1 MHRKHRTGPIVRY
14 FFGRDSGGTIHEASA
29 SSHACSFVR
38 RITRTVS
45 VASARAERLLLK
57 SMTNSR
63 SATTRSV
70 SMGADD
76 GAGGI
81 LLVAGEGLLT
91 TFVLAR
97 EEIVIGR
104 APECDVV
111 VAHAALSRRHAR
123 LRLGPPLT
131 VEDLGSKN
139 GTHVAGEKLA
149 PNSATPLAIGE
160 GFHIG
165 KFSFVVV
172 RAPRAHARSTQHGSD
187 ALLIADPKAG
197 APGSLV
203 ADIALTGMNAL
214 LLGETGVGK
223 EVLADTLHRLS
234 RRQGA
239 FVRVNCAAI
248 APALIESEL
257 FGHEKGAFTGAAH
270 SRVGLLEAAE
280 HGTVFLDEVG
290 ELPVAAQAKLLRAI
304 ETREVTRVGGT
315 KPIAL
320 DVRFIAATNRDLAG
334 EVAAGQFRS
343 DLYFRLNG
351 VTLMIP
357 PLRDR
362 RDQIGPL
369 ALGFLA
375 AALAQRGS
383 TGTPQLAPNV
393 LAHLRAYDWPGNVRE
408 LKTVVER
415 AVVLARGGEIRVEQL
430 SVGRRGAPA
439 RVAGAPEQAPLAETP
454 GLSAAEHD
462 ERARIVAALAECNGN
477 QTRAAKHL
485 GISRATLVNKLSI
498 YRIPRPRK

>member
-1 MHRKHRTGPIVRY
+1 
-14 FFGRDSGGTIHEASA
+14 
-29 SSHACSFVR
+29 
-38 RITRTVS
+38 
-45 VASARAERLLLK
+45 
-57 SMTNSR
+57 MTPSR
-63 SATTRSV
+63 SASTRSL
-70 SMGADD
+70 SSGADD

-139 GTHVAGEKLA
+139 GTHVAGQRLP
-149 PNSATPLAIGE
+149 PNHAAPLAIGE

-172 RAPRAHARSTQHGSD
+172 RAPRALARSTQHAAD
-187 ALLIADPKAG
+187 ALVVADPKA
-197 APGSLV
+197 AAAGSLI

-214 LLGETGVGK
+214 VLGETGVGK

-257 FGHEKGAFTGAAH
+257 FGHEKGAFTGAAQ

-290 ELPVAAQAKLLRAI
+290 ELPLVAQAKLLRAI
-304 ETREVTRVGGT
+304 ETREVTRVGGVR
-315 KPIAL
+315 PIAL
-320 DVRFIAATNRDLAG
+320 DVRFVAATNRDLAS

-351 VTLMIP
+351 VTLLIP
-357 PLRDR
+357 PLRER

-383 TGTPQLAPNV
+383 TRTPQLAADA

-408 LKTVVER
+408 LKAVVER
-415 AVVLARGGEIRVEQL
+415 AVVLARGGEVRTEQL
-430 SVGRRGAPA
+430 TLGRRSSPA
-439 RVAGAPEQAPLAETP
+439 RVEAAPAADGLGLDP
-454 GLSAAEHD
+454 GERD

-477 QTRAAKHL
+477 QTRAAKRL

>member
-1 MHRKHRTGPIVRY
+1 
-14 FFGRDSGGTIHEASA
+14 
-29 SSHACSFVR
+29 
-38 RITRTVS
+38 
-45 VASARAERLLLK
+45 
-57 SMTNSR
+57 MTNSR
-63 SATTRSV
+63 SASTRSA
-70 SMGADD
+70 SNAIDD
-76 GAGGI
+76 GAGGV

-97 EEIVIGR
+97 EETVIGR

-111 VAHAALSRRHAR
+111 VAHAALSRKHVR

-139 GTHVAGEKLA
+139 GTHVAGKRLL
-149 PNSATPLAIGE
+149 PNRPVPLAIGE

-172 RAPRAHARSTQHGSD
+172 RAPRAHARSTQHAAD
-187 ALLIADPKAG
+187 ALLVADPTAA

-214 LLGETGVGK
+214 ILGETGVGK
-223 EVLADTLHRLS
+223 EVLAETLHRLS

-257 FGHEKGAFTGAAH
+257 FGHEKGAFTGATQ
-270 SRVGLLEAAE
+270 SRVGLLEAGE

-290 ELPVAAQAKLLRAI
+290 ELPLPAQAKLLRAI

-315 KPIAL
+315 RPIAL
-320 DVRFIAATNRDLAG
+320 DVRFVAATNRDLSS

-357 PLRDR
+357 PLRER
-362 RDQIGPL
+362 RDQICPL

-383 TGTPQLAPNV
+383 SRTPQLAPDV

-408 LKTVVER
+408 LKAVVER
-415 AVVLARGGEIRVEQL
+415 SVVLARGGEIRIEQL
-430 SVGRRGAPA
+430 TVGRRAQPARGPAAPA
-439 RVAGAPEQAPLAETP
+439 PPTVAAPAETL
-454 GLSAAEHD
+454 GLTPAEGD

-477 QTRAAKHL
+477 QTRAAKRL